1 MKKFCLYL
9 SVLILWSCCNNNPA
23 KKPLEIDFEYL
34 KQKIIIPVEID
45 NQTYRFCL
53 DTGSISVIS
62 NELQKKLSLKRVD

>member
-9 SVLILWSCCNNNPA
+9 SVLILWSCCKNNPA

-62 NELQKKLSLKRVD
+62 NELQKKLSLKRVE